1 MGNLLKGSLK
11 NIFDQERKAAAL
23 DEAPGEEEKTVE
35 QMNYD
40 IEYNKLPM
48 NYVLYQIDI
57 KIPGIDF
64 TIDNEFNQKLLV
76 FNLDQFELNFKQS
89 KQTMNV
95 NIKLEDFEI
104 KDNWS

>member
-1 MGNLLKGSLK
+1 M
-11 NIFDQERKAAAL
+11 D
-23 DEAPGEEEKTVE
+23 
-35 QMNYD
+35 YD

-64 TIDNEFNQKLLV
+64 TIDNEFNQKLLI

-104 KDNWS
+104 KDNWSESTVHPRLIEALEHENQFLQMMDE

>member
-1 MGNLLKGSLK
+1 
-11 NIFDQERKAAAL
+11 
-23 DEAPGEEEKTVE
+23 
-35 QMNYD
+35 MNYD

-48 NYVLYQIDI
+48 NYILHQIDI

-104 KDNWS
+104 KDNWSESQVHPCLIEALEHENQYL